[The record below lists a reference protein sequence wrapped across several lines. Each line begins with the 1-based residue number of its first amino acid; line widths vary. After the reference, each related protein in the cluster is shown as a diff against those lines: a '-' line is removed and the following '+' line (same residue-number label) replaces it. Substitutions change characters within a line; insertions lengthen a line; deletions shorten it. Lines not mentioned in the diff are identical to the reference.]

1 MREERVGWIVVC
13 VILFDCLFFLNAN
26 NWAGPLIIG
35 IMQIAVLA
43 IVAKRLGVE
52 EFYALFMSIMNRFG
66 KMTLGKD
73 D

>member
-1 MREERVGWIVVC
+1 MHYFLDLPESGVLYHRHRLMLCAEVCEE
-13 VILFDCLFFLNAN
+13 
-26 NWAGPLIIG
+26 
-35 IMQIAVLA
+35 IAVLA